1 MANAFRRQ
9 ARNVEYPDY
18 KPKEDFSLW
27 LAGYQAK
34 VRNAFGYSAAE
45 IADLKAE
52 IVRSLPG
59 KLQAGTALDTYE
71 RLSDATKVSYEL
83 LTEALSREFVDPQE
97 KARFLEDFAY
107 NKRKKGQSLKEF
119 MQEIVKDQ
127 NRYSGMRDTI
137 GTGPAAVPN
146 TEKIK
151 DGIRRFK
158 KGIRNKKGKVDKD
171 QSRHLRYNLLGDDDL
186 NWKNALEV
194 ASRWEAAN
202 DFDGDSSDSSSSSD
216 SEDSVD
222 AVECDKKKKKS
233 SKSTKKDKKSAV
245 VINSVEE
252 SGYVATL
259 ADKVETNARDI
270 KGVKSEQERLTANV
284 TSWKNENSETLN
296 QILST
301 VQTIQTNQGQ
311 PQRQFGNGYGNRNFQ
326 YRNSQRPNTY
336 TWKGRYGQNQQ
347 TNFRYNRSSPQN
359 FRGGKTSATAT
370 TPAAASSTALA
381 PAQTVAAAIEEMDP
395 AAQLLGA
402 EGGETVT
409 VDGRLSRTIGKGR

>member
-1 MANAFRRQ
+1 MDDAQYTAMANAFRRQ

-127 NRYSGMRDTI
+127 NRYSGMRDMI
-137 GTGPAAVPN
+137 GDEAAAIPN
-146 TEKIK
+146 TEKIR

-158 KGIRNKKGKVDKD
+158 KGIRNKEGEIDKD
-171 QSRHLRYNLLGDDDL
+171 QSRHLRYNLLQDDDL

-202 DFDGDSSDSSSSSD
+202 DFDDNDSQSSSSSD
-216 SEDSVD
+216 SDDLVD
-222 AVECDKKKKKS
+222 AAERDKKRKKNLKS
-233 SKSTKKDKKSAV
+233 AKKDEV
-245 VINSVEE
+245 
-252 SGYVATL
+252 
-259 ADKVETNARDI
+259 
-270 KGVKSEQERLTANV
+270 
-284 TSWKNENSETLN
+284 
-296 QILST
+296 
-301 VQTIQTNQGQ
+301 
-311 PQRQFGNGYGNRNFQ
+311 
-326 YRNSQRPNTY
+326 
-336 TWKGRYGQNQQ
+336 
-347 TNFRYNRSSPQN
+347 
-359 FRGGKTSATAT
+359 
-370 TPAAASSTALA
+370 TALA
-381 PAQTVAAAIEEMDP
+381 ISPSENSRIAALAAKVEDNARNIREVKSGQETFSANVAAWRMEMD
-395 AAQLLGA
+395 
-402 EGGETVT
+402 ETLDQILT
-409 VDGRLSRTIGKGR
+409 SLQAIQGQTN